1 MKDIMKGENMQ
12 VFAYKLEQNLFEIIL
27 SCFPDAKI
35 SDVSDCYQDIL
46 ALNADVVFIN
56 VSGCEKDAL
65 SAIRKFES
73 ETKGSDSTRYVYV
86 DDEILE
92 NLKKIYESE
101 EGKEKGLWYLQ
112 WILMEH

>member
-1 MKDIMKGENMQ
+1 MRI
-12 VFAYKLEQNLFEIIL
+12 FAYKLEQNLFEIIL
-27 SCFPDAKI
+27 SYFPDAKI

-56 VSGCEKDAL
+56 VSSCAKDAL
-65 SAIRKFES
+65 GAIRKFES
-73 ETKGSDSTRYVYV
+73 ETKGSDSTHYIYV
-86 DDEILE
+86 DDEILR
-92 NLKKIYESE
+92 NFKKIYESE